1 MKIGIVYTIK
11 LISGKRPP
19 HTHTQTTIIVV
30 ICIMAIDDSN
40 DNHMKIFE

>member
-19 HTHTQTTIIVV
+19 HTHTQTTIIV